1 MTDLVLGT
9 KVIVQNN
16 YPDIRIAN
24 QTGKIIDISLQPMY
38 DIEMYGIEFDEYIG
52 GHSCNG
58 QGKPEH
64 CWWVPKKYIKPID
77 NNKEKLRINMIK
89 AVL

>member
-1 MTDLVLGT
+1 MTGLVLGT

-16 YPDIRIAN
+16 YPYIHVAN
-24 QTGKIIDISLQPMY
+24 QTGKIISISQT
-38 DIEMYGIEFDEYIG
+38 ICGIEFDKHID
-52 GHSCNG
+52 GHNCNG
-58 QGKPEH
+58 QGKLGY
-64 CWWVPKKYIKPID
+64 CWWVPPEYIKPID